1 MSELHEYA
9 YEDGRW
15 GDLLTSVDGIDLEYD
30 GSGNPTLYA
39 NGTELL
45 WNMEWQNG
53 RQLSRATTER
63 DSTTE
68 DVLDFAYDANGIRT
82 RKTVTRNTYRPV
94 QTYKVTFVADGK
106 TVKTMNVT
114 EGYTLKDSDYPA
126 VPEKAGYTGAWQR
139 YTSPVQSNVTVSAT
153 YTKITTYYTVTFVAD
168 GETVKTIS
176 VYSGYKLKD
185 SDYPRVPYKAGYEG
199 SWQKRTAPVTSNVTI
214 NAVYTQIL
222 HTVSFRVMDE
232 GIIHTME
239 VPDRYV
245 LQEEDYPTIPKRVGY
260 TSRWDT
266 RVTMIVRDTIIDAIY
281 SDGSTHEVTFLAY
294 GNENLGTITVEDG
307 YLLQEEDYPTIP
319 ERTGYRGSWP
329 TQVDPIYEDTII
341 HAQYEEAIPVP
352 TQPTSPGE
360 IMSGGE
366 GEPVEADVP
375 AEDETV
381 SPQGTHVTGTQTVTH
396 EYLTLNGKVARET
409 IKTNNSL
416 TAVLDFVYDESGK
429 PFALKYST
437 DGATFDTYYYV
448 LNLQG
453 DVVKLIHYIPGF
465 EYESVATYEYDAWGN
480 IVSSSG
486 RLAEINPLRYRGYYY
501 DNETGFYY
509 LQSRYYDPANRRFI
523 NADSYQSTGQGFVG
537 TNMFAYCN
545 NSPVD
550 LYDQSG
556 NAAGKS
562 FLTVMEDC
570 AGGRPRELNPKGI
583 YQYAPSGTEALLLY
597 ESPYDS
603 RANLTRK
610 VTYLSPTQTREY
622 VENLAYSNFI
632 GTSSPEKMLGGIAGS
647 YLLNYTDKLLTPA
660 QGATLTAAII
670 WMQTYQHSAE
680 SIRARQM
687 IEIMNSGTGMVI
699 VNSTIYGTQCVAYLP
714 WDSNSR
720 GGDYG
725 IYPYARIG

>member
-1 MSELHEYA
+1 
-9 YEDGRW
+9 
-15 GDLLTSVDGIDLEYD
+15 
-30 GSGNPTLYA
+30 
-39 NGTELL
+39 
-45 WNMEWQNG
+45 MEWQNG
-53 RQLSRATTER
+53 RQLSRAATER

-139 YTSPVQSNVTVSAT
+139 YPSPVQSNVTVSVT

-352 TQPTSPGE
+352 TLPTDPGE

-366 GEPVEADVP
+366 GEPVEADEPEEGENDTTP
-375 AEDETV
+375 AETEHTISGV
-381 SPQGTHVTGTQTVTH
+381 LASTETVTH
-396 EYLTLNGKVARET
+396 EYLTQSGKVVRET
-409 IKTNNSL
+409 ITTSMD
-416 TAVLDFVYDESGK
+416 TTTLDFFYDESGR
-429 PFALKYST
+429 PFAFNYTPEGST
-437 DGATFDTYYYV
+437 PNTYYYI

-453 DVVKLIHYIPGF
+453 DVVQIIDEGGVLQAKYVYSP
-465 EYESVATYEYDAWGN
+465 WGE
-480 IVSSSG
+480 IISAEG
-486 RLAEINPLRYRGYYY
+486 DLAEINPLRYRGYYY
-501 DNETGFYY
+501 DSETGFYY
-509 LQSRYYDPANRRFI
+509 LRSRYYDPENHRFI
-523 NADSYQSTGQGFVG
+523 NADSYASTDSGDAIACNV
-537 TNMFAYCN
+537 FAYCN
-545 NSPVD
+545 NNPVVFLD
-550 LYDQSG
+550 STGMYSISAVTTLVSTDNDIATYTTTITSDSRYELLGFISLGSIENYKFTYVVSNTGVITFDNTQEDAKYLAKGNEGAVRLTLAAEMMRVAKEQVPGALEGRTVFGIQS
-556 NAAGKS
+556 
-562 FLTVMEDC
+562 
-570 AGGRPRELNPKGI
+570 ELSLHYTAYVLHIKRSSSTKADIGSSKPGAI
-583 YQYAPSGTEALLLY
+583 G
-597 ESPYDS
+597 YDS
-603 RANLTRK
+603 NADYFEHPFK
-610 VTYLSPTQTREY
+610 H
-622 VENLAYSNFI
+622 I
-632 GTSSPEKMLGGIAGS
+632 K
-647 YLLNYTDKLLTPA
+647 D
-660 QGATLTAAII
+660 
-670 WMQTYQHSAE
+670 
-680 SIRARQM
+680 
-687 IEIMNSGTGMVI
+687 I
-699 VNSTIYGTQCVAYLP
+699 VNMLL
-714 WDSNSR
+714 
-720 GGDYG
+720 
-725 IYPYARIG
+725 

>member
-45 WNMEWQNG
+45 WSMEWQNG
-53 RQLSRATTER
+53 RQLSRAATER

-139 YTSPVQSNVTVSAT
+139 YTSPVQSNVTVSVT

-352 TQPTSPGE
+352 TLPTDPGE
-360 IMSGGE
+360 IMSGGD
-366 GEPVEADVP
+366 GEPVEADEPEEGENDTTP
-375 AEDETV
+375 AETERTISGV
-381 SPQGTHVTGTQTVTH
+381 LASTETVTH
-396 EYLTLNGKVARET
+396 EYLTQSGKVVRET
-409 IKTNNSL
+409 ITTSMD
-416 TAVLDFVYDESGK
+416 TTTLDFFYDESGR
-429 PFALKYST
+429 PFAFNYTPEGST
-437 DGATFDTYYYV
+437 PNTYYYI

-453 DVVKLIHYIPGF
+453 DVVQIIDEGGVLQA
-465 EYESVATYEYDAWGN
+465 EYVYSPWGE
-480 IVSSSG
+480 IISAEG
-486 RLAEINPLRYRGYYY
+486 DLAEINPLRYRGYYY
-501 DNETGFYY
+501 DSETGFYY
-509 LQSRYYDPANRRFI
+509 LQSRYYDPENHRFI
-523 NADSYQSTGQGFVG
+523 NADSYLSTGRG
-537 TNMFAYCN
+537 TVAQNMYAYAD
-545 NSPVD
+545 NSPVMNTDSCGNYTFYTVNEVSDVASLGEEKGVQMYSVTVKYTCEVINFNLPVKDAVLDGTATFVFGVKSDGVLIYDNKSQSD
-550 LYDQSG
+550 LALIAD
-556 NAAGKS
+556 KS
-562 FLTVMEDC
+562 IGIAVAKSMYETATEQVPGALSERTIEGI
-570 AGGRPRELNPKGI
+570 ARELRAH
-583 YQYAPSGTEALLLY
+583 YRA
-597 ESPYDS
+597 S
-603 RANLTRK
+603 RL
-610 VTYLSPTQTREY
+610 VP
-622 VENLAYSNFI
+622 I
-632 GTSSPEKMLGGIAGS
+632 
-647 YLLNYTDKLLTPA
+647 DKLLIA
-660 QGATLTAAII
+660 DMGGLD
-670 WMQTYQHSAE
+670 E
-680 SIRARQM
+680 SM
-687 IEIMNSGTGMVI
+687 PG
-699 VNSTIYGTQCVAYLP
+699 Y
-714 WDSNSR
+714 
-720 GGDYG
+720 DYNAKMFEE
-725 IYPYARIG
+725 PYKPINYFKTFIDMFF

>member
-1 MSELHEYA
+1 
-9 YEDGRW
+9 
-15 GDLLTSVDGIDLEYD
+15 
-30 GSGNPTLYA
+30 
-39 NGTELL
+39 
-45 WNMEWQNG
+45 MEWQNG
-53 RQLSRATTER
+53 RQLSRAATER

-82 RKTVTRNTYRPV
+82 SKTVTRNTYRPV

-139 YTSPVQSNVTVSAT
+139 YTSPVQSNVTVSVT

-352 TQPTSPGE
+352 TLPTDPGE
-360 IMSGGE
+360 IMSGGD
-366 GEPVEADVP
+366 GEPVEADEPEEGENDTTP
-375 AEDETV
+375 AETERTISGV
-381 SPQGTHVTGTQTVTH
+381 LASTETVTH
-396 EYLTLNGKVARET
+396 EYLTQSGKVVRET
-409 IKTNNSL
+409 ITTSMD
-416 TAVLDFVYDESGK
+416 TTTLDFFYDESGR
-429 PFALKYST
+429 PFAFNYTPEGST
-437 DGATFDTYYYV
+437 PNTYYYI

-453 DVVKLIHYIPGF
+453 DVVQIIDEGGVLQA
-465 EYESVATYEYDAWGN
+465 EYVYSPWGE
-480 IVSSSG
+480 IISAEG
-486 RLAEINPLRYRGYYY
+486 DLAEINPLRYRGYYY
-501 DNETGFYY
+501 DSETGFYY
-509 LQSRYYDPANRRFI
+509 LQSRYYDPENHRFI
-523 NADSYQSTGQGFVG
+523 NADSYLSTGRG
-537 TNMFAYCN
+537 TVAQNMYAYAD
-545 NSPVD
+545 NSPVMNTDSCGNYTFYTVNEVSDVASLGEEKGVQMYSVTVKYTCEVINFNLPVKDAVLDGTATFVFGVKSDGVLIYDNKSQSD
-550 LYDQSG
+550 LALIAD
-556 NAAGKS
+556 KS
-562 FLTVMEDC
+562 IGIAVAKSMYETATEQVPGALSERTIEGI
-570 AGGRPRELNPKGI
+570 ARELRAH
-583 YQYAPSGTEALLLY
+583 YRA
-597 ESPYDS
+597 S
-603 RANLTRK
+603 RL
-610 VTYLSPTQTREY
+610 VP
-622 VENLAYSNFI
+622 I
-632 GTSSPEKMLGGIAGS
+632 
-647 YLLNYTDKLLTPA
+647 DKLLIA
-660 QGATLTAAII
+660 DMGGLD
-670 WMQTYQHSAE
+670 E
-680 SIRARQM
+680 SM
-687 IEIMNSGTGMVI
+687 PG
-699 VNSTIYGTQCVAYLP
+699 Y
-714 WDSNSR
+714 
-720 GGDYG
+720 DYNAKMFEE
-725 IYPYARIG
+725 PYKPINYFKTFIDMFF

>member
-1 MSELHEYA
+1 MKTKDLLKTKLSSLAGPPLRQPRPLDERLRPARRQPDDHDDR
-9 YEDGRW
+9 DGRQ
-15 GDLLTSVDGIDLEYD
+15 S
-30 GSGNPTLYA
+30 
-39 NGTELL
+39 
-45 WNMEWQNG
+45 
-53 RQLSRATTER
+53 
-63 DSTTE
+63 
-68 DVLDFAYDANGIRT
+68 GIRLRRPQAT
-82 RKTVTRNTYRPV
+82 VETFTQVPDYTVTF
-94 QTYKVTFVADGK
+94 QADGA
-106 TVKTMNVT
+106 TVKTMTV
-114 EGYTLKDSDYPA
+114 EDGYVLKDSDYPA
-126 VPEKAGYTGAWQR
+126 VPTKTGYTGEWVK
-139 YTSPVQSNVTVSAT
+139 YTSAVHSNVTVQAK
-153 YTKITTYYTVTFVAD
+153 YTAVVTKYTVTFKAD
-168 GETVKTIS
+168 NTVVKTMTVKD
-176 VYSGYKLKD
+176 GYTLKA
-185 SDYPRVPYKAGYEG
+185 SDYPTVPAKSGYTGE
-199 SWQKRTAPVTSNVTI
+199 WVKYTAAIHSDITI
-214 NAVYTQIL
+214 NAVYEPS
-222 HTVSFRVMDE
+222 TVIKQYTVVFRADAKVLK
-232 GIIHTME
+232 TMKVE
-239 VPDRYV
+239 
-245 LQEEDYPTIPKRVGY
+245 VGY
-260 TSRWDT
+260 TLQDSDYPEIPAKEGYTGHWDKSTT
-266 RVTMIVRDTIIDAIY
+266 RIIKNTIINVIY
-281 SDGSTHEVTFLAY
+281 SDNSSHVVTFIFDGAQI
-294 GNENLGTITVEDG
+294 GTLTVTDGYVLKNSDYPSPFAPVGYIVTWEKYTLPIHSDITVTG
-307 YLLQEEDYPTIP
+307 KLQSDVTIP
-319 ERTGYRGSWP
+319 P
-329 TQVDPIYEDTII
+329 
-341 HAQYEEAIPVP
+341 
-352 TQPTSPGE
+352 QPTSPGE

-366 GEPVEADVP
+366 GEPVEADAP

-381 SPQGTHVTGTQTVTH
+381 APQGMHVTGTQTVTH

-416 TAVLDFVYDESGK
+416 TAVLDFIYDESGK

-453 DVVKLIHYIPGF
+453 DVVKLIQANGHI
-465 EYESVATYEYDAWGN
+465 VAQYTYDAWGK
-480 IVSSSG
+480 ILDSG
-486 RLAEINPLRYRGYYY
+486 GNLAEINPLRYRGYYY
-501 DNETGFYY
+501 DNETGFYD
-509 LQSRYYDPANRRFI
+509 LQSRYYDPANRRFM

-550 LYDQSG
+550 LYDPSG

-570 AGGRPRELNPKGI
+570 AGGRPRELDPNGI
-583 YQYAPSGTEALLLY
+583 YQYAPNGTEALLLY

-647 YLLNYTDKLLTPA
+647 YLLNYTDKLLTST

-699 VNSTIYGTQCVAYLP
+699 VNFTIYGTQCVAYLP
-714 WDSNSR
+714 WDPNSR

>member
-1 MSELHEYA
+1 
-9 YEDGRW
+9 
-15 GDLLTSVDGIDLEYD
+15 
-30 GSGNPTLYA
+30 
-39 NGTELL
+39 
-45 WNMEWQNG
+45 MEWQNG

-82 RKTVTRNTYRPV
+82 SKTVTRNTYRPV
-94 QTYKVTFVADGK
+94 RTYKVTFVADGK

-139 YTSPVQSNVTVSAT
+139 YTSPVQSNVTVSVT

-352 TQPTSPGE
+352 TLPTAPGE

-366 GEPVEADVP
+366 GEPVEADEPEEGENDTTP
-375 AEDETV
+375 AETERTISGV
-381 SPQGTHVTGTQTVTH
+381 LASTETVTH
-396 EYLTLNGKVARET
+396 EYLTQSGKVVRET
-409 IKTNNSL
+409 ITTSMD
-416 TAVLDFVYDESGK
+416 TTTLDFFYDESGR
-429 PFALKYST
+429 PFAFNYTPEGST
-437 DGATFDTYYYV
+437 PNTYYYI

-453 DVVKLIHYIPGF
+453 DVVQIIDEGGVLQA
-465 EYESVATYEYDAWGN
+465 EYVYSPWDEVISAEGD
-480 IVSSSG
+480 
-486 RLAEINPLRYRGYYY
+486 LAEVNPLRYRGYYY
-501 DNETGFYY
+501 DSETGFYY
-509 LQSRYYDPANRRFI
+509 LQSRYYDPENHRFI
-523 NADSYQSTGQGFVG
+523 NADCYASTGQGFIG
-537 TNMFAYCN
+537 TNAFSYC
-545 NSPVD
+545 
-550 LYDQSG
+550 G
-556 NAAGKS
+556 NAPSSRTDGYGFAWTDLLEFVDTAIQEVGNALNS
-562 FLTVMEDC
+562 AAYDFQRC
-570 AGGRPRELNPKGI
+570 AEIAQSDGPLPI
-583 YQYAPSGTEALLLY
+583 LDIAAAVAAL
-597 ESPYDS
+597 
-603 RANLTRK
+603 A
-610 VTYLSPTQTREY
+610 
-622 VENLAYSNFI
+622 
-632 GTSSPEKMLGGIAGS
+632 IAGAAVIDGVSQALEITTQKKKAKDIPLDRAAVSAFDDNNYS
-647 YLLNYTDKLLTPA
+647 YWAAEIHNNVVIATIPLTYSEAQMWVSEGRNLLCRDRS
-660 QGATLTAAII
+660 AAIAI
-670 WMQTYQHSAE
+670 VKFWPSSFWDGRHGCAT
-680 SIRARQM
+680 
-687 IEIMNSGTGMVI
+687 SGYL
-699 VNSTIYGTQCVAYLP
+699 NHYHLSTAHGNHVWY
-714 WDSNSR
+714 
-720 GGDYG
+720 
-725 IYPYARIG
+725 IGE